1 MIDRGQKMSR
11 QYIITRENPKSPVAE
26 AFRTLR
32 TNIQFSS
39 IDSAIKSIVITSS
52 GPSEG
57 KSTISVNTAATIAQA
72 DKKVLLID
80 CDLRKPKVH
89 TFFKIRNGQGL
100 TNILVEDLDYKE
112 AVCNIDDIENFH
124 VLTAGPIP
132 PNPSELLGSKK
143 MKGFIEKVKDEY
155 DMVILDAP
163 PVGMVTDAAILSTI
177 VDGTIFVCAVGEA
190 NIEATKVA
198 KNLLDKVNANILGV
212 VLNKVPVKG
221 GGYYKYHYYNY
232 YNYEYYSGDDG
243 ND

>member
-1 MIDRGQKMSR
+1 MSK
-11 QYIITRENPKSPVAE
+11 QYIITKENPKSPVAE
-26 AFRTLR
+26 AYRTLR

-39 IDSAIKSIVITSS
+39 IDSIIKSIVITSS

-57 KSTISVNTAATIAQA
+57 KSTISVNTAVTMAQA
-72 DKKVLLID
+72 EKKVLLID

-100 TNILVEDLDYKE
+100 TNILVEDLDYKK
-112 AVCNIDDIENFH
+112 AINKIDNIENLH
-124 VLTAGPIP
+124 VLTSGPIP

-143 MKGFIEKVKDEY
+143 MEGFVEKAKDAY

-177 VDGTIFVCAVGEA
+177 VDGTIFVCAVGQA
-190 NIEATKVA
+190 NIEASKAA
-198 KNLLDKVNANILGV
+198 KNLLEKVNAHILGV

-232 YNYEYYSGDDG
+232 YNYEYYTGDDE

>member
-1 MIDRGQKMSR
+1 MKKQTIMA
-11 QYIITRENPKSPVAE
+11 YENPKSPVAE
-26 AFRTLR
+26 AYRTLR
-32 TNIQFSS
+32 TNIQFSC
-39 IDSAIKSIVITSS
+39 IDKKVKTIVVTSA
-52 GPSEG
+52 GPGEG
-57 KSTISVNTAATIAQA
+57 KSTVASNLAVSITQA
-72 DKKVLLID
+72 DKKVLFID
-80 CDLRKPKVH
+80 CDLRKPKIH
-89 TFFKIRNGQGL
+89 TFFRMRNGEGL
-100 TNILVEDLDYKE
+100 TNILVKDLDYKE
-112 AVCNIDDIENFH
+112 AINKINYIENFH